1 MTFRKK
7 FRILVKKE
15 VTMTQENLHNI
26 LVKTWLVSRAKI
38 PAANKTR
45 RIITLHTYVEAWKK
59 ELREYDIT
67 HEVVN
72 ALEGVPQGLKY
83 HPEFDAFVH
92 TYYVVSAIWKLKR
105 PDLIEAAFLHDYGK
119 GTKTNVG
126 NDRIYAFGHPKESV
140 KYLESIKDRIKY
152 YDLTYR
158 MIEKHMDLNPGHKKL
173 KDDSDLDDFVNA
185 DKIISKQ
192 LYLKDSVWSERVS
205 NRIKEKMVF
214 FKQRYSKKKVYV
226 MVGISGSGKSRYLK
240 NVDPKYI
247 VSPDDI
253 RRELTGDISDQSMNY
268 EVWPTTKA
276 RMLVA
281 LRRYGKVYLD
291 ATNVN
296 KWLRVE
302 FMSDFNGA
310 QKIAVVFD
318 SDVETSLERVNKDV
332 ENGVD
337 RSAVPEGIIRK
348 QYKLFKKGEASLKSE
363 FNKVIYYDNEVQ
375 SNRELKKLLSSGM

>member
-1 MTFRKK
+1 MA
-7 FRILVKKE
+7 
-15 VTMTQENLHNI
+15 QENLHNI
-26 LVKTWLVSRAKI
+26 LVRAWLVSRAKV
-38 PAANKTR
+38 R
-45 RIITLHTYVEAWKK
+45 EYRIVTKATYIEAFKQ
-59 ELREYDIT
+59 ELREHEIT
-67 HEVVN
+67 AKVVN

-83 HPEFDAFVH
+83 HPEFDAFYH
-92 TYYVVSAIWKLKR
+92 TYYVISAIWKLKR

-119 GTKTNVG
+119 GTKTNIGRNV
-126 NDRIYAFGHPKESV
+126 IHSFGHPKESLKFV
-140 KYLESIKDRIKY
+140 EKYKDRIKY

-158 MIEKHMDLNPGHKKL
+158 MVGKHMDLNPGHKKL

-192 LYLKDSVWSERVS
+192 LYMNESDWTDKMWNKIR
-205 NRIKEKMVF
+205 EKWVF
-214 FKQRYSKKKVYV
+214 FKQRHSSKKVYI

-253 RRELTGDISDQSMNY
+253 RREL
-268 EVWPTTKA
+268 
-276 RMLVA
+276 
-281 LRRYGKVYLD
+281 KVYLD

-302 FMSDFNGA
+302 FMADFNGA

-318 SDVETSLERVNKDV
+318 SDVETSLNRVNKDI

-337 RSAVPEGIIRK
+337 RSEVPEEIIRK
-348 QYKLFKKGEASLKSE
+348 QYKLFKKGENSLERE
-363 FNKVIYYDNEVQ
+363 FNKVVYV
-375 SNRELKKLLSSGM
+375 